1 VLLTTPPTD
10 LAETCIP
17 APFESEL
24 PTSQFQDENRREE
37 VRDWVLAMSM
47 DQSVEQSLP
56 TREDRSGASIYD
68 VLYTSKNSPC
78 IVTGYPIPPTA
89 VLEMNSTTANKQDWN
104 KFVSKSKNDPWT
116 GQPQNP
122 VY

>member
-1 VLLTTPPTD
+1 
-10 LAETCIP
+10 
-17 APFESEL
+17 
-24 PTSQFQDENRREE
+24 
-37 VRDWVLAMSM
+37 MSM